1 MPKLPPLIQTFDGFF
16 VTGKQLAPATP
27 ASLVAN
33 ARFGAASPAHQGGAR
48 RAALHAQGEGRG
60 QREPLS
66 LRSPSADIRPTPRA
80 DDGAQSTVA
89 SPSTNA
95 SASTHTSPPGIS
107 LIGGSSLV
115 AIAREH
121 SPQPYDDDASRR
133 DVLENAVI
141 PLLGMA
147 GVDEAGMEHRHH
159 QTSQNDDPYADLPG
173 DQELLNLFSVYR
185 LRVHP
190 FQLIIDDLDA
200 VESELCEIINQRAES
215 SLAQKSQYQGDDI
228 LASKS
233 ASGGIFEKSLK
244 ALKLLR
250 KITEEERLRKN
261 QSDTIDRDTMA
272 FSNPTFSDEAMNAVQ
287 DPGSAEF
294 DELLRSF
301 DFSSALPM
309 EAFDY
314 YTSDLTAPGANF
326 EAFNPI

>member
-1 MPKLPPLIQTFDGFF
+1 MS
-16 VTGKQLAPATP
+16 PATSLGHQLKNLEGNAETP
-27 ASLVAN
+27 APYPDLRRILRDRQT
-33 ARFGAASPAHQGGAR
+33 ARTRNSCLPCRERKVRCNREHPCLTCIKRDHPDLCIYTGGAASPAHQGGAR

-95 SASTHTSPPGIS
+95 SSSTHTSPPGIS

-215 SLAQKSQYQGDDI
+215 SLAQKSQYREQVSADRSRFLCLLHAI
-228 LASKS
+228 LAIG
-233 ASGGIFEKSLK
+233 AH
-244 ALKLLR
+244 
-250 KITEEERLRKN
+250 
-261 QSDTIDRDTMA
+261 
-272 FSNPTFSDEAMNAVQ
+272 FSDLPVS
-287 DPGSAEF
+287 D
-294 DELLRSF
+294 RSTI
-301 DFSSALPM
+301 SQRHGESMP
-309 EAFDY
+309 
-314 YTSDLTAPGANF
+314 APSRILAR
-326 EAFNPI
+326 ADACHL